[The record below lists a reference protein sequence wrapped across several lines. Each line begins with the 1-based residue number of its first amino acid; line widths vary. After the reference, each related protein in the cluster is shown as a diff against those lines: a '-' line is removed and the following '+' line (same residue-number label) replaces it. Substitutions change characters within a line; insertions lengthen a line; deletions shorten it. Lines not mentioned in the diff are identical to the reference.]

1 MLLDNSIE
9 EPCATELPTPSLYLL
24 VSVLLY
30 ETNISNT
37 ISVTIPIS
45 SVWKQIY
52 FYSEKKKPPS
62 NANTIANTSSRHVQ
76 REPDLASH
84 IDLKLHLMTRS
95 ERPKRLVKESRTFLQ
110 KAQDEEQL

>member
-52 FYSEKKKPPS
+52 FYSEKKKLPQTP
-62 NANTIANTSSRHVQ
+62 IQLQIH
-76 REPDLASH
+76 LA
-84 IDLKLHLMTRS
+84 DMF
-95 ERPKRLVKESRTFLQ
+95 KENQISLLTLI
-110 KAQDEEQL
+110 